1 MKKLKEIYNHPTT
14 QRILLTFCIFYA
26 LLRQDVAFSVL
37 LAGFFVAKAI
47 TEIKH
52 HTHIHQEFNL
62 KVPKDMNAEGLR
74 GFYDSLKEDNSRAE
88 YTNCPDKLEPKE

>member
-1 MKKLKEIYNHPTT
+1 MNKLKAFYNHPKT
-14 QRILLTFCIFYA
+14 QSVLLTVCIFYA
-26 LLRQDVAFSVL
+26 LLQQDVAFSVM

-47 TEIKH
+47 SEIAN
-52 HTHIHQEFNL
+52 HTHLHQEFNL

-74 GFYDSLKEDNSRAE
+74 GFYDSLKDDNSRAE

>member
-37 LAGFFVAKAI
+37 LAGFVVAKAI
-47 TEIKH
+47 TEIVH
-52 HTHIHQEFNL
+52 HTHTHIHQEFNL

-88 YTNCPDKLEPKE
+88 YTN